1 MIGLRSRLAV
11 ALLVFGLCLV
21 YALPSVPYIGT
32 ALENVLPSKKINLG
46 LDLKGGIHLTL
57 GVDVAK
63 AVSNSLALAG
73 QDIRRLA
80 KDEKIVVLH
89 PRVVGNDKLEFAL
102 PRVND
107 EAKLQEILQKNF
119 PQLNVGEPR
128 RTEAGLRYV
137 AEFRPEE
144 ISRIEDMALDQALRT
159 IRNRI
164 DQFGV
169 AEPDIRKQEGNRIQV
184 QLPGLSDPR
193 RAVQIL
199 GQTAHLEFHL
209 VRDDVDPNKAV
220 LPSGVMALPLLEK
233 GHDGSETATRLIAV
247 EKDAMLSGEDVA
259 DAQPTFEK
267 NRASVSLSFNS
278 RGATLFENV
287 TGENVGRRMAIV
299 LDDKV
304 YSAPVIQQRIAG
316 GRAVITG
323 QFTTQEATDLAIV
336 LRAGSL
342 PAPVSVLEERT
353 VGPSLGQESIDSG
366 INAALVGAA
375 AVVVFM
381 AIYYGMS
388 GVIADVM
395 LCFTMLIVMAGM
407 AGFGATLT
415 LPGIAGIVLT
425 IGMAVDAIVLD
436 DKVYSAPVIQQR
448 IAGGRAV
455 ITGQFTTQEATDL
468 AIVLRAGSLPAPVSV
483 LEERTVGPSLG
494 QESIDSGIN
503 AALVGAA
510 AVVVFMAIYY
520 GMSGVIADVMLCF
533 TMLIVM
539 AGMAGFGATL
549 TLPGIAGIVLTIG
562 MAVDANVLI
571 YERIREELHLGLS
584 PLAAVK
590 AGFERATISIT
601 DSNLTTIIATVLLY
615 QFGTGPIRGFAVTLS
630 LGIVASMFTAI
641 FVSRAIFEYWA
652 RKCGPKGISI

>member
-11 ALLVFGLCLV
+11 AVLVFGLCLV

-89 PRVVGNDKLEFAL
+89 PRVVGNDTLEFVL
-102 PRVND
+102 PRVED
-107 EAKLQEILQKNF
+107 EARLQEILQKHF
-119 PQLNVGEPR
+119 PQLKVAEPR
-128 RTEAGLRYV
+128 RSEAGLRYV

-144 ISRIEDMALDQALRT
+144 IRRIEDMSLDQALRT

-247 EKDAMLSGEDVA
+247 EKDTMLSGEDVA

-278 RGATLFENV
+278 RGATLFENI

-299 LDDKV
+299 LDNKV

-375 AVVVFM
+375 AVVVF
-381 AIYYGMS
+381 
-388 GVIADVM
+388 
-395 LCFTMLIVMAGM
+395 
-407 AGFGATLT
+407 
-415 LPGIAGIVLT
+415 
-425 IGMAVDAIVLD
+425 
-436 DKVYSAPVIQQR
+436 
-448 IAGGRAV
+448 
-455 ITGQFTTQEATDL
+455 
-468 AIVLRAGSLPAPVSV
+468 
-483 LEERTVGPSLG
+483 
-494 QESIDSGIN
+494 
-503 AALVGAA
+503 
-510 AVVVFMAIYY
+510 
-520 GMSGVIADVMLCF
+520 
-533 TMLIVM
+533 
-539 AGMAGFGATL
+539 TL

-601 DSNLTTIIATVLLY
+601 DSNLTTIIATVILY